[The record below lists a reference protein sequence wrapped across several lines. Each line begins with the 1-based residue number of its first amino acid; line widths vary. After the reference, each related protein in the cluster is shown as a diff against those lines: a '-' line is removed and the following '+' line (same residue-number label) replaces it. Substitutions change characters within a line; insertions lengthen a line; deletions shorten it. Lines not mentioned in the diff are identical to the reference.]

1 MSVRSRERWN
11 PRKRGVSIW
20 GHFSLLRCLFLIWSL
35 PGLWLVPALAGLND
49 LQLRT
54 LDGISRDKF
63 TTRWIELSTNE
74 LASAR
79 RRAEGYL
86 DGIRDH
92 HLVDGLVVSV
102 RYTDRTR
109 SQVDRYENLADSAL
123 ATGLL
128 LETHAIRFSTT
139 RDDRESIHG
148 NPSLPAIRQL
158 LTGVESLIHASG
170 REGYLARF
178 VGRADDPAYKPTYER
193 FGGPDPKRP
202 GFGRLAYR
210 GTNGTTP
217 VVWLGEPSRE
227 AYAAINLGLASTWQ
241 QVRDASIRNRASNIV
256 CRILKR
262 ISDDGWQ
269 LNDGQGHVTFLT
281 PSLTAALLRSGA
293 TIRPDLYGRL
303 FESKIPDLLA
313 QPAPGVVRYG
323 ENRAGVFNML
333 NLFSLWHFDTNVTR
347 KIQYQ
352 DRLSQ
357 MWRESSSHLNPLL
370 AISFVSCFDR
380 PPNEPTALA
389 VIQGAIAQFP
399 DPPRWSS
406 FQEGSASTNRPT
418 IKVNEEVWSRY
429 ALPYDLRPVAPFQWA
444 QSSYLIRG
452 GEDAPI
458 VHPGVDYLLLFW
470 LGRESSMVQ
479 PEDAVTQVVS
489 PLRLSRPNRSS
500 GRTNLYSRTNSFLS
514 NTNRALR
521 PRLGP

>member
-1 MSVRSRERWN
+1 MSARSRSRWN
-11 PRKRGVSIW
+11 PSKTGASIS
-20 GHFSLLRCLFLIWSL
+20 GHSPLFRCLVLIWSL
-35 PGLWLVPALAGLND
+35 HGLLLMPARAGLND

-74 LASAR
+74 LAAAR

-92 HLVDGLVVSV
+92 HLVDGLVVSL
-102 RYTDRTR
+102 RYTDKTRT
-109 SQVDRYENLADSAL
+109 QLDRYENLADSAL
-123 ATGLL
+123 VTGLL

-139 RDDRESIHG
+139 RDDKESVHG

-158 LTGVESLIHASG
+158 LAGIETLTRASG
-170 REGYLARF
+170 RDGYVARF

-193 FGGPDPKRP
+193 FGGTDPQRS

-293 TIRPDLYGRL
+293 TIRPDLYGKL
-303 FESKIPDLLA
+303 FESKVPDLLA

-323 ENRAGVFNML
+323 DNRAGVFNMM
-333 NLFSLWHFDTNVTR
+333 NLFALWHFDTNTTR

-389 VIQGAIAQFP
+389 VVQGAVAQFP
-399 DPPRWSS
+399 DPPRWSA
-406 FQEGSASTNRPT
+406 FQAGSASTNRPT
-418 IKVNEEVWSRY
+418 IKVNGEVWSRY
-429 ALPYDLRPVAPFQWA
+429 ALPFDLRPVAPFQWA

-489 PLRLSRPNRSS
+489 PLRLNRPNRLA
-500 GRTNLYSRTNSFLS
+500 GKTNLFSRTNSFLS